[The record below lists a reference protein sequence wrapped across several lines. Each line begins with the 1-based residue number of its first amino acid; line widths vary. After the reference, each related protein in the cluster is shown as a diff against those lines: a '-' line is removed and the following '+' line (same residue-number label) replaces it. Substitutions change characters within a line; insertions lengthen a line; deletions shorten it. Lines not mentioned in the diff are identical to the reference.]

1 MGFLSV
7 YRSSVAMFFPVLE
20 QQIDNLLF
28 FVFLQSKNR
37 TVYGLPPLLQGLCAL
52 MTGTG
57 LLPYIRPL
65 FESFILPGLNDL
77 RAYRPYRRVGFF

>member
-1 MGFLSV
+1 MPADKVFIKLRATDG
-7 YRSSVAMFFPVLE
+7 SSVALYHCTLE
-20 QQIDNLLF
+20 FKDK
-28 FVFLQSKNR
+28 SK
-37 TVYGLPPLLQGLCAL
+37 TVYGLPPILQGLCAF

-65 FESFILPGLNDL
+65 FESSTLSGLNDF

>member
-1 MGFLSV
+1 MIHLRLFL
-7 YRSSVAMFFPVLE
+7 E
-20 QQIDNLLF
+20 
-28 FVFLQSKNR
+28 SK
-37 TVYGLPPLLQGLCAL
+37 TVYGLPPILQGLCAF

-65 FESFILPGLNDL
+65 FESSTLSGLNDF

>member
-1 MGFLSV
+1 VKLRARGDQ
-7 YRSSVAMFFPVLE
+7 SVATVA
-20 QQIDNLLF
+20 
-28 FVFLQSKNR
+28 FLKDK
-37 TVYGLPPLLQGLCAL
+37 TVYGLPPILQGLCAF

-65 FESFILPGLNDL
+65 FESSTLSGLNDF